1 MRPESGCDQPCPPTP
16 RGAGPPGPH
25 CSSKGEPGEE
35 GRLCCQGAWGA
46 GQRRATQEADGHHSW
61 PSGPSLPHCPC
72 PPAHCQ
78 CRLPPRSDQ
87 PQEAAVLGERLGLGQ
102 AQSPGKKAPVGCWGS
117 DPSGGEAWAG
127 VGLLSSPGANSSGPR
142 LLRQGGSDWLYLP
155 QPTPLPVLK
164 PQKLSLL
171 GGTLAWNAGA
181 RLLAE
186 GPALR
191 PSSLPLQLTWYQ
203 KSPHPKEQPGG
214 LVPPPHQTS
223 CFKEGQPRCRRGD
236 RRPVPRLRLLQ
247 SFLRCCPPKPGP
259 LLTGQVPSASC
270 LGGRSPG
277 VWRLPTVWCQ
287 HSPAPMPRNF

>member
-1 MRPESGCDQPCPPTP
+1 MRPALPSHPQGSRAP
-16 RGAGPPGPH
+16 RTTLQLQGRAWRGRKAVLPGGLGRWAAQGH
-25 CSSKGEPGEE
+25 PG
-35 GRLCCQGAWGA
+35 GRWA
-46 GQRRATQEADGHHSW
+46 
-61 PSGPSLPHCPC
+61 SLVALWSF
-72 PPAHCQ
+72 PAPLP
-78 CRLPPRSDQ
+78 LPPRSDQ
-87 PQEAAVLGERLGLGQ
+87 PQEAAVLGKRLGLGQ

-214 LVPPPHQTS
+214 LVSPPHQTS
-223 CFKEGQPRCRRGD
+223 CFKEGQPCCRRGD